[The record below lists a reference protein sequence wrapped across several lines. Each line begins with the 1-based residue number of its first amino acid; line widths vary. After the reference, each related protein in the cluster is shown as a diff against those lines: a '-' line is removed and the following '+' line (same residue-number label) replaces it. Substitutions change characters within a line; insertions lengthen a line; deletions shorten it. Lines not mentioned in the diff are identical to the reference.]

1 MVGDQEMHFE
11 RFGYQTN
18 LGSWHVPT
26 FTMWKLP
33 NGTEEEQLYLMD
45 PTDRNDILSPNKV
58 TKETL
63 KQVRDKYS
71 FNPLGQ
77 KLYFDIWFK
86 DYFKTYKGAYQ
97 DRLPDPKTGKSI
109 GEFTEAGLD
118 KEELVD
124 TIGLKTDEPH
134 DDL

>member
-1 MVGDQEMHFE
+1 MHFE

-58 TKETL
+58 TKDTL
-63 KQVRDKYS
+63 
-71 FNPLGQ
+71 
-77 KLYFDIWFK
+77 
-86 DYFKTYKGAYQ
+86 
-97 DRLPDPKTGKSI
+97 
-109 GEFTEAGLD
+109 
-118 KEELVD
+118 
-124 TIGLKTDEPH
+124 
-134 DDL
+134 